1 VGINT
6 IHHQT
11 LAGDGAAALAA
22 KTKSA
27 AEAAFGAL
35 ISAKAWDMRRLAER
49 EDASPGPW
57 RQQVKIL

>member
-6 IHHQT
+6 IYHQT
-11 LAGDGAAALAA
+11 LAGSGAVALAA

-35 ISAKAWDMRRLAER
+35 ISAKAWDMRRLAKR
-49 EDASPGPW
+49 EDASPAPW